1 MTNEQNNTAR
11 RAAETLAD
19 VPVKIQ
25 IGKDTFN
32 VKRPTL
38 RTLAAVSA
46 EISKMPDLNLVEGK
60 EIQSV
65 ISYAE
70 HCKPIGRIFALLIH
84 GAKPVADFWHK
95 IRLWH
100 TETKIMDNYSPK
112 ELEAALGALFAEME
126 LADFFALTTSLNAI
140 NLTRP
145 TRGVG
150 KN

>member
-1 MTNEQNNTAR
+1 MENNNTTK
-11 RAAETLAD
+11 RAAETLIDA
-19 VPVKIQ
+19 PIKIQ
-25 IGKDTFN
+25 IGQDTYN

-46 EISKMPDLNLVEGK
+46 EIAKLPVLKLVDGK

-70 HCKPIGRIFALLIH
+70 HCRPIGRIFALLIH
-84 GAKPVADFWHK
+84 GARPNVNFWHK
-95 IRLWH
+95 IGLYC
-100 TETKIMDNYSPK
+100 TENKILDKYTPK
-112 ELEAALGALFAEME
+112 QLEIALGAIFAEME

-145 TRGVG
+145 TREVG